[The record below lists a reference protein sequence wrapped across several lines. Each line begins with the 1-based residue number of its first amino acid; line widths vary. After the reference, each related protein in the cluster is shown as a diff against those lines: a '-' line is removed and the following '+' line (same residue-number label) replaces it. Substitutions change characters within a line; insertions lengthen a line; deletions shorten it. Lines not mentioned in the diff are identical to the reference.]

1 MNPMHSLCLS
11 HGGCFFFFSR
21 LRLCC
26 FCFSLITSHSSK
38 TSFSFRCKFSENRR
52 RIVKNR
58 LIILFARQTFAW
70 FTSKDEVTN
79 RLSANAAYDVSIAE
93 DFQPPEDWIPGQTIN
108 KDVSAVNTGN
118 VDAFVRMWLEGEM
131 SVLNRNAGVAVST
144 ASTAKNL
151 EKVTDSKYTSVN
163 LNYTDGTNYY
173 RELSTAKVKN
183 PELNDSGDAAESGT
197 GENNPATFSE
207 VQAVQAGGYLA
218 YAPASA
224 NYYFIVEHD
233 TSVQGYAASD
243 GTTLENFE
251 LKEGDIIATKG
262 AAVDSTDKTVVYI
275 DAGTSGINI
284 DSSQFFPQTEGTY
297 IFRRNVELNASAN
310 TKDDYE
316 YSGYYYVPKNG
327 GTDGILKASDTGS
340 DHYFALYTDTSGRSD
355 YTLPDADIIETT
367 VSPSK
372 DVTSVTPAATL
383 RLYTASETTI
393 KNNDLTWTYK
403 APNASGT
410 TDKEK
415 NGYFTVKYNGVDGTS
430 GTTTGDTADDIIIDI
445 ALANIGTTGQT
456 WTAMTGTGK
465 TTTFYYN
472 DDVESGDTTTI
483 LVDNVTLSK
492 DTTQYAFLAFDFDLN
507 VFMDSV
513 QVTMDENGKEMID
526 SAKEQFSNAPTGGV
540 AITAANVVATNTG
553 DEITSIN
560 WNKTT

>member
-1 MNPMHSLCLS
+1 MKNNNK
-11 HGGCFFFFSR
+11 
-21 LRLCC
+21 
-26 FCFSLITSHSSK
+26 K
-38 TSFSFRCKFSENRR
+38 TSKEKR
-52 RIVKNR
+52 V
-58 LIILFARQTFAW
+58 IIGALCVAAVMVAGSTFAW

-79 RLSANAAYDVSIAE
+79 RLSANTAYDVSIAE

-355 YTLPDADIIETT
+355 YTLPDADIAETT
-367 VSPSK
+367 VSPSNN
-372 DVTSVTPAATL
+372 VTSVTPAATL

-393 KNNDLTWTYK
+393 KNSDLTWAYDNTANAEKLTATYYG
-403 APNASGT
+403 AENA
-410 TDKEK
+410 
-415 NGYFTVKYNGVDGTS
+415 TVKANSSATNDVK
-430 GTTTGDTADDIIIDI
+430 DDIIIDI
-445 ALANIGTTGQT
+445 ALANIGTTDQT

-526 SAKEQFSNAPTGGV
+526 SAKEQFANAPTGGV
-540 AITAANVVATNTG
+540 AITEANVVATNTG

>member
-1 MNPMHSLCLS
+1 MKNNNKKTAKEKRVLIGALCVAAVMVAGS
-11 HGGCFFFFSR
+11 
-21 LRLCC
+21 
-26 FCFSLITSHSSK
+26 
-38 TSFSFRCKFSENRR
+38 
-52 RIVKNR
+52 
-58 LIILFARQTFAW
+58 TFAW

-173 RELSTAKVKN
+173 RELSTAKIKN
-183 PELNDSGDAAESGT
+183 PELNDPGDADESGT
-197 GENNPATFSE
+197 NENSPATFSE

-218 YAPASA
+218 SAPASA
-224 NYYFIVEHD
+224 EYYFVVEHN
-233 TSVQGYAASD
+233 TSLSAYANTTS
-243 GTTLENFE
+243 GTPLTNFE
-251 LKEGDIIATKG
+251 LKEGDIVATTG
-262 AAVDSTDKTVVYI
+262 ATVDSTLSNGKTVVYI

-297 IFRRNVELNASAN
+297 IFRRNVELNAAAN

-355 YTLPDADIIETT
+355 YTLPDADIAETT

-393 KNNDLTWTYK
+393 KNNDLTWTYN

-445 ALANIGTTGQT
+445 ALANIGTTDQT

-513 QVTMDENGKEMID
+513 QVTMDENGKELID
-526 SAKEQFSNAPTGGV
+526 SAKEQFATAPTNGV
-540 AITAANVVATNTG
+540 GIDVAKVEATNAG